1 MDGPAVQAAK
11 DLGLRVAAST
21 SDFSD
26 SEIIYRLKQSPR
38 EPVKYQYLLV
48 SENADD
54 APRVD
59 VLSLASFARAKE
71 RLKKKAKGGAGI
83 EITVAQARK
92 MDATGVAKWIADAS
106 DLYRFCQSAG
116 FQFILSS
123 GADSPQGTVSG
134 QSLDALLKMI
144 GIDPQRH
151 WKETGEWLESRLE
164 RRVRRR

>member
-1 MDGPAVQAAK
+1 MGGPAVPAAK
-11 DLGLRVAAST
+11 ALGLRVATST
-21 SDFSD
+21 DNFSD
-26 SEIIYRLKQSPR
+26 TEIIYRLTQPPR

-92 MDATGVAKWIADAS
+92 MDATGVAKWATDAG

-116 FQFILSS
+116 FQFVLSS
-123 GADSPQGTVSG
+123 GADSPSGTVSG
-134 QSLDALLKMI
+134 QSLDALLRMM

-151 WKETGEWLESRLE
+151 WKEMDEWLESRLQ

>member
-1 MDGPAVQAAK
+1 M
-11 DLGLRVAAST
+11 
-21 SDFSD
+21 
-26 SEIIYRLKQSPR
+26 
-38 EPVKYQYLLV
+38 KYHYLLV

-59 VLSLASFARAKE
+59 VLSLTSFARAKE

-92 MDATGVAKWIADAS
+92 MDAAGVAKWIADAA
-106 DLYRFCQSAG
+106 DLHKFCQSAG
-116 FQFILSS
+116 FQFVLSS
-123 GADSPQGTVSG
+123 GADSTSSTVSG
-134 QSLDALLKMI
+134 QSLDALLRMM

-151 WKETGEWLESRLE
+151 WEEMGEWLESRLE